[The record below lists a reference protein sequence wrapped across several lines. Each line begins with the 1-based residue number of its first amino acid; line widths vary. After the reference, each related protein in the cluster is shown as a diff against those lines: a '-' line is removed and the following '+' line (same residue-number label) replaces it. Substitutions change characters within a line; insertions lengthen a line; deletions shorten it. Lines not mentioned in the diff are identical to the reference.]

1 MSVGTLWRERVGF
14 SLSIESGLVNL
25 RDQLAG
31 RPSPILVLGMHRS
44 GTSVV
49 SRLIQSAGVNMGARQ
64 DDNAESRFFVRMN
77 RWLLSQCGAT
87 WANVDSVPTRVAAHV
102 GTLAPTIE
110 RRTRSVWALEH
121 FGNSSRQAAWGF
133 KDPTSCL
140 LFHIY
145 EQVLPD
151 CKVVLVSRHGV
162 DVAES
167 LRIRAHASFDA
178 VGTGSLAPVLGV
190 RQPRSN
196 RLQNAIVASDL
207 QANFALWMSYQRAIE
222 AIGSRLDPSRVFG
235 IRFEDLI
242 ARPDAELA
250 AMSEFLGSRIPGSQL
265 RPARRFAYRES
276 SELVSFAHAHRAEL
290 GLFGY

>member
-1 MSVGTLWRERVGF
+1 
-14 SLSIESGLVNL
+14 
-25 RDQLAG
+25 
-31 RPSPILVLGMHRS
+31 MHRS

-49 SRLIQSAGVNMGARQ
+49 SRLIQSAGINMGARQ

-77 RWLLSQCGAT
+77 RWILSQCGGS
-87 WANVDSVPTRVAAHV
+87 WANVDSVQTLVAAHV

-110 RRTRSVWALEH
+110 RRIRSVWALEH
-121 FGNSSRQAAWGF
+121 FGKSSRQATWGF

-140 LFHIY
+140 LFDIY
-145 EQVLPD
+145 EQILPD

-167 LRIRAHASFDA
+167 LRVRAHASFDA
-178 VGTGSLAPVLGV
+178 VGRGSIAPALGV

-207 QANFALWMSYQRAIE
+207 QANFALWMSYQRSIE
-222 AIGSRLDPSRVFG
+222 AIGARLDPSRVFS

-242 ARPDAELA
+242 AKPDAELA
-250 AMSEFLGSRIPGSQL
+250 AMSEFLGSRIPGTQL
-265 RPARRFAYRES
+265 RSARRFAFRES
-276 SELVSFAHAHRAEL
+276 AELVRFADAHRAEL
-290 GLFGY
+290 SLFGY